1 MVEGEEKLQ
10 RKSEKVQG
18 IRESQTAKKKKK
30 SWTPLSQVVSSLQ
43 SAWGSFANGYMEE
56 GFIGRA
62 SAPSHQG
69 DNYSSPLFGKV
80 LGQSHFL

>member
-30 SWTPLSQVVSSLQ
+30 LDSSESGGEQPPECLGELCK
-43 SAWGSFANGYMEE
+43 WLH
-56 GFIGRA
+56 GR
-62 SAPSHQG
+62 G
-69 DNYSSPLFGKV
+69 IYRKGKYSISSRG
-80 LGQSHFL
+80 